1 MIRIEYLA
9 IMAITL
15 VFTIMCTRFNSY
27 IRKNIEPFIVG
38 IKGKLFPLEELIE
51 CNKRVVIKDK
61 IDPLY
66 LEEKCT
72 NRRLSLGFTLNYL
85 IISSSLL
92 VAPLITYAL
101 SDDVVS
107 TILLLSFLVALNMSL
122 RSWQRSI
129 KVHGD
134 IAGPDTEG
142 YYEVHIKVVSWPRS
156 RIVIVDEPPPGDV
169 LGTTIIE
176 GKSIVNLRYSWKPV
190 APGKYSWKPKLILVE
205 DPVGLVR
212 LDLSNK
218 ILLSINVPHTTMLGM
233 GNLGI
238 IPKGTG
244 SEKSR
249 TIREPVIDRV
259 RPYAPGDS
267 LKDIVPKSIVSLS
280 GLAVK
285 EYEYLYEE
293 VGRPKTSEL
302 PIIVLGE
309 LSIQSTNMLR
319 NIIINALRYVIDEV
333 IVVVEPWRRIFRV
346 DKNLLLYMLVND
358 ISVLREATVLDDVNK
373 LGKFTVALIDPSVR
387 QLPSV
392 DNVIVVLPFDWRISF
407 LESYKRG
414 WMKYKNMVIEVYR
427 NAKIVW

>member
-9 IMAITL
+9 IMAIIL
-15 VFTIMCTRFNSY
+15 VFTVMYTRFNSY
-27 IRKNIEPFIVG
+27 IRKNIEPFVVG

-51 CNKRVVIKDK
+51 CNKRVAIKDK

-72 NRRLSLGFTLNYL
+72 SRRLSLGFTLNYF

-92 VAPLITYAL
+92 IAPLITYTL
-101 SDDVVS
+101 SNDVVS

-122 RSWQRSI
+122 RSWHHSI
-129 KVHGD
+129 KVHGS
-134 IAGPDTEG
+134 ITGPDAEG
-142 YYEVHIKVVSWPRS
+142 YYEVHIKVTSWPRS
-156 RIVIVDEPPPGDV
+156 RIIIVDEPPPGDV
-169 LGTTIIE
+169 VGTTVIE

-190 APGKYSWKPKLILVE
+190 ASGKYSWKPKLVLVE

-218 ILLSINVPHTTMLGM
+218 ILLSINVSQIIMLRKV
-233 GNLGI
+233 NLGI

-244 SEKSR
+244 SEKGR
-249 TIREPVIDRV
+249 TIREPVIDHV

-267 LKDIVPKSIVSLS
+267 LKDIVPKSIVSPA

-285 EYEYLYEE
+285 EYENLYEE
-293 VGRPKTSEL
+293 VGRPKTRGL

-309 LSIQSTNMLR
+309 LSTQSTNMLR
-319 NIIINALRYVIDEV
+319 NIITNVLRYVIDEV
-333 IVVVEPWRRIFRV
+333 IVMVEPWKRIFRV
-346 DKNLLLYMLVND
+346 DKDLLLHMLVNG
-358 ISVLREATVLDDVNK
+358 ISVLREAAVVDDVNK
-373 LGKFTVALIDPSVR
+373 LGKFTVAFIDPSVH
-387 QLPSV
+387 QLPSA
-392 DNVIVVLPFDWRISF
+392 DNVVVVLPFDWRILF
-407 LESYKRG
+407 LESYKHG
-414 WMKYKNMVIEVYR
+414 WMKYKDMVIEVYR